1 MRWVS
6 LLREEQLGDMML
18 DISNLIV
25 ITNDVIFGKYVGDI
39 RKWGTLGKHFP
50 IGMSTLGLMNWLQ
63 IKLTTKY
70 AENLTTFLTQIL
82 RNM

>member
-1 MRWVS
+1 
-6 LLREEQLGDMML
+6 MML

-50 IGMSTLGLMNWLQ
+50 IAMSTLGLMNWLQ
-63 IKLTTKY
+63 IKLTAKY
-70 AENLTTFLTQIL
+70 VENLTIFFTQTL

>member
-1 MRWVS
+1 MH
-6 LLREEQLGDMML
+6 REKSIGDIVL
-18 DISNLIV
+18 PRRHFELNLIV

-39 RKWGTLGKHFP
+39 RKWRTLGKHFP

-63 IKLTTKY
+63 IKLTAKY
-70 AENLTTFLTQIL
+70 AENLTTCFTQIL

>member
-1 MRWVS
+1 
-6 LLREEQLGDMML
+6 MML

-25 ITNDVIFGKYVGDI
+25 ITNDVIFGKYVGDL

-50 IGMSTLGLMNWLQ
+50 IAMSTLGLTNWLQ
-63 IKLTTKY
+63 IKLTAKY